1 MAGLEVE
8 TIEPAASA
16 FGGVVVAEV
25 LAVDRHPAAERL
37 SVCAV
42 SAGGAPLQIVCG
54 APGVRAGMRV
64 GLAQVGARLPGGEI
78 SRAKIHGIDSSG
90 MLCSAAELGVGD
102 DAADLLVLPPDAPV
116 GADLRIYLDL
126 DDQVLTVKPTPNR
139 GDCLS
144 VFGIAREVSAVT
156 GKVLTPVGTNAVE
169 ATIADRIDI
178 ALEAPAA
185 CPRYCGRIVRDVN
198 ARAATPRWMAQR
210 LVRSGLRSISA
221 VVDIS
226 N

>member
-1 MAGLEVE
+1 MKFSENWLRTFVDPPLPTQGLADALTMAGLEVE

-78 SRAKIHGIDSSG
+78 SRAKI
-90 MLCSAAELGVGD
+90 
-102 DAADLLVLPPDAPV
+102 
-116 GADLRIYLDL
+116 
-126 DDQVLTVKPTPNR
+126 
-139 GDCLS
+139 
-144 VFGIAREVSAVT
+144 
-156 GKVLTPVGTNAVE
+156 
-169 ATIADRIDI
+169 
-178 ALEAPAA
+178 
-185 CPRYCGRIVRDVN
+185 
-198 ARAATPRWMAQR
+198 
-210 LVRSGLRSISA
+210 
-221 VVDIS
+221 
-226 N
+226 